1 MLVARLQGNLGCR
14 LADEP
19 RTARMTTEGT
29 QTEKLETARRL
40 SEIASACTENAIQ
53 SASRLTE
60 GGRLIDEHQ
69 VHAER
74 IAQLATEARAAEQLV
89 SYAETQAAAGK
100 PDPLT
105 EDQALAFSAEV
116 VAKAWLAVDT
126 HPDTFALNH
135 SVRAQLHDAG
145 TAAAV
150 RAGLSDTHIR
160 GIGARVI
167 EARGAFKAA
176 LDDPAADLTR
186 DTARSFA
193 RTEVAPIAQE
203 MHRQDHLV
211 PEPLIQKMAGLGLF
225 GCSVPESYGGTEMG
239 LLTMVVLTEEL
250 STASL
255 VAGSLITR
263 SEILTRALLQGGTE
277 EQRQRWLPPI
287 ASGELLVGI
296 AVTEPD
302 VGSDV
307 ASVTCRATR
316 GEHGGEVGWFI
327 EGPKAWSTFAGR
339 ANILA
344 LLARTDP
351 DVSLGNRGLSLFIV
365 PKEPYDGHH
374 FVHTQPEGGSITAT
388 ANPTPGY
395 RGMHSFTLAIDRY
408 FVPEENLVAG
418 EAGIGRGFYLQMGGF
433 AAGRLQTGGRATG
446 VGQAALEKACNY
458 ALDRKQFGRPIAD
471 YQLTQYKIGRMS
483 AHVAAGRHL
492 TYAAARAMEVD
503 DPSTPA
509 GAGLRASGALEAAM
523 CKLFASDVAVWVTQ
537 EAQVIHG
544 GWGYSEEDP
553 VARYVVDAL
562 VLPIFEGVKPILEL
576 KVIARRLLAS

>member
-1 MLVARLQGNLGCR
+1 MLQA
-14 LADEP
+14 
-19 RTARMTTEGT
+19 
-29 QTEKLETARRL
+29 ARRL
-40 SEIASACTENAIQ
+40 TEGATAAAESAIIA
-53 SASRLTE
+53 ASRLTD
-60 GGRLIDEHQ
+60 GGRLTDEHQ

-74 IAQLATEARAAEQLV
+74 IAQIATEARAAAAVLA
-89 SYAETQAAAGK
+89 YAEGRAAAGK
-100 PDPLT
+100 PDPLA
-105 EDQALAFSAEV
+105 EDQALAFSAE
-116 VAKAWLAVDT
+116 AVHKLRSTVEAD
-126 HPDTFALNH
+126 PDSFGLDDE
-135 SVRAQLHDAG
+135 VRARLDSMDLR
-145 TAAAV
+145 TTV
-150 RAGLSDTHIR
+150 RQGLSEVVIR
-160 GIGARVI
+160 GIGSRVI
-167 EARGAFKAA
+167 DARGAFTAE
-176 LDDPAADLTR
+176 LDDAVANLTR

-239 LLTMVVLTEEL
+239 YLTMVVLTEEL
-250 STASL
+250 SAVSL

-277 EQRQRWLPPI
+277 EQRRQWLPRI

-316 GEHGGEVGWFI
+316 GEHDGRKGWFI

-351 DVSLGNRGLSLFIV
+351 DISLGNRGLSLFIV

-374 FVHTQPEGGSITAT
+374 FAHTQPEGGSITAT

-408 FVPEENLVAG
+408 FVPEENLVGG
-418 EAGIGRGFYLQMGGF
+418 EAGRGKGFYLQMGGF

-471 YQLTQYKIGRMS
+471 YQLTQYKIGRM
-483 AHVAAGRHL
+483 ATHVAAGRHL
-492 TYAAARAMEVD
+492 TYAAARAMETD
-503 DPSTPA
+503 Q
-509 GAGLRASGALEAAM
+509 RASMEAAM

-537 EAQVIHG
+537 EAQLIHG

-576 KVIARRLLAS
+576 KVIARQLLAS

>member
-1 MLVARLQGNLGCR
+1 
-14 LADEP
+14 
-19 RTARMTTEGT
+19 MTTKHTET
-29 QTEKLETARRL
+29 QALQAARRL
-40 SEIASACTENAIQ
+40 TEGATAAAESAIIA
-53 SASRLTE
+53 ASRLTD

-74 IAQLATEARAAEQLV
+74 IAQIATEARAAAALLA
-89 SYAETQAAAGK
+89 YAEGRAAAGK
-100 PDPLT
+100 PDPLA
-105 EDQALAFSAEV
+105 EDQALAFSAE
-116 VAKAWLAVDT
+116 AVHKLRSTVEAD
-126 HPDTFALNH
+126 PDSFGLDDE
-135 SVRAQLHDAG
+135 VRARLDSMDLR
-145 TAAAV
+145 TTV
-150 RAGLSDTHIR
+150 RQGLSEVVIR
-160 GIGARVI
+160 GIGSRVI
-167 EARGAFKAA
+167 DARGAFTAE
-176 LDDPAADLTR
+176 LDDAVANLTR

-239 LLTMVVLTEEL
+239 YLTMVVLTEEL
-250 STASL
+250 SAVSL

-277 EQRQRWLPPI
+277 EQRRQWLPRI

-316 GEHGGEVGWFI
+316 GEHDGRKGWFI

-351 DVSLGNRGLSLFIV
+351 DISLGNRGLSLFIV

-374 FVHTQPEGGSITAT
+374 FAHTQPEGGSITAT

-408 FVPEENLVAG
+408 FVPEENLVGG
-418 EAGIGRGFYLQMGGF
+418 EAGRGKGFYLQMGGF

-471 YQLTQYKIGRMS
+471 YQLTQYKIGRM
-483 AHVAAGRHL
+483 ATHVAAGRHL
-492 TYAAARAMEVD
+492 TYAAARAMETD
-503 DPSTPA
+503 Q
-509 GAGLRASGALEAAM
+509 RASMEAAM

-537 EAQVIHG
+537 EAQLIHG

-576 KVIARRLLAS
+576 KVIARQLLAS